1 MAALILSPFPGP
13 SMVVTRAAAIAC
25 IVETIAARPSLTDER
40 AGQLGESASA
50 LVERFSPGAP
60 QAIKN
65 EAVIRTAGWLFAR
78 KPQPV
83 QSVTTGP
90 IKIDFRER
98 FYAPDGLRNSG
109 ARALLTPWRTRR
121 ALPAEETS

>member
-1 MAALILSPFPGP
+1 
-13 SMVVTRAAAIAC
+13 MVVGRAAAVLC
-25 IVETIAARPSLTDER
+25 IVETIAARPSLTDAR

-50 LVERFSPGAP
+50 LVERFSPDAP

-65 EAVIRTAGWLFAR
+65 EAVIRTASWLFAR
-78 KPQPV
+78 KPRPA
-83 QSVTTGP
+83 QSVAAGGLRL
-90 IKIDFRER
+90 DFRER

-121 ALPAEETS
+121 ALPVEETS